1 MSNVNLW
8 CIVRDTRAVFYVNTA
23 TNNNIFDLKISI
35 KERKPNYFASFDA
48 DNLIL

>member
-1 MSNVNLW
+1 MSIW
-8 CIVRDTRAVFYVNTA
+8 CIVRDTRVVFYVNTA
-23 TNNNIFDLKISI
+23 TNNNIFDLKNSI